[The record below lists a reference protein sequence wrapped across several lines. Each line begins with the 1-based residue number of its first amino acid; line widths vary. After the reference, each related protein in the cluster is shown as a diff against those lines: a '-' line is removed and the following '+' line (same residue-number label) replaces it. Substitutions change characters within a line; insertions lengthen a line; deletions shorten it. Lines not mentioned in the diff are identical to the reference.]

1 MVTRVFPRKPYDE
14 VQSEFVRDEIRRGS
28 FDDIEYRRYVNELV
42 WLEWYTRDRTSVGA
56 ISSFAADLHRYRLA
70 ARIPDAYDAVRE
82 SLDATTRADISFS
95 GGGDADPARRQS
107 LSQEHARQW
116 AAAARGDRR
125 DRSTADQLGRHG
137 RRRPFARFRFPVL
150 AYDTVQSEFV
160 RDEIRRG
167 SFDDLEHRRA
177 VNQLVWLEWYAT
189 GGDTA
194 PGSFGSAVTNWRLAA
209 VHLDAFDIVRREFG
223 APTRD
228 SIRLEGE
235 LACSVDTP
243 LDERTSE
250 LERAWQAV

>member
-1 MVTRVFPRKPYDE
+1 MADDRQMVARVFPRKPYDE
-14 VQSEFVRDEIRRGS
+14 
-28 FDDIEYRRYVNELV
+28 
-42 WLEWYTRDRTSVGA
+42 
-56 ISSFAADLHRYRLA
+56 
-70 ARIPDAYDAVRE
+70 
-82 SLDATTRADISFS
+82 
-95 GGGDADPARRQS
+95 
-107 LSQEHARQW
+107 
-116 AAAARGDRR
+116 
-125 DRSTADQLGRHG
+125 
-137 RRRPFARFRFPVL
+137 
-150 AYDTVQSEFV
+150 VQSEFV

-235 LACSVDTP
+235 IACSP
-243 LDERTSE
+243 LDERASE